1 MTRYIFNEA
10 QPLMVRLTNGKYR
23 AWYDIEPKS
32 EEVTTIDPATN
43 EEVTTTVTTY
53 CCGKV
58 DFDTLPTIREIRERI
73 PEAINDDTDEKI
85 LSGFTYN
92 GHRVWLSLEDQM
104 NYKGAYDLCVQ
115 TGGQGVLP
123 LTIKIGTTD
132 NPHYETFDTV
142 EGFTAFYLSM
152 FAYIQQTLSAG
163 WAKKDAV
170 NYEEYDTALRAI
182 AANDND

>member
-1 MTRYIFNEA
+1 MKKVIIRQADYALVKREGDVYKVHYEPQVMLNTDCSPSEDYIVA
-10 QPLMVRLTNGKYR
+10 Q
-23 AWYDIEPKS
+23 
-32 EEVTTIDPATN
+32 EVFHSLPNIFQIKAA
-43 EEVTTTVTTY
+43 
-53 CCGKV
+53 V
-58 DFDTLPTIREIRERI
+58 D
-73 PEAINDDTDEKI
+73 AYINADTDRKI